1 VNRGPVRAGVCEQT
15 MLMIKK
21 NDTVKVIAGRD
32 AGKSGKVL
40 QVDAAKRRVV
50 VEHVQMVKRHTRPN
64 PGKNIKGGIL
74 EREGTIHLS
83 NVMIVCPT
91 CGPVRPRMQELGD
104 GKKVRACRKCGN
116 TLDQ

>member
-1 VNRGPVRAGVCEQT
+1 

-40 QVDAAKRRVV
+40 QVDAARRRVT
-50 VEHVQMVKRHTRPN
+50 VEHVQMIKRHTRPN

-74 EREGTIHLS
+74 EREGSISIS
-83 NVMIVCPT
+83 NVMLVCPT
-91 CGPVRPRMQELGD
+91 CGPIRPRIQELGD
-104 GKKVRACRKCGN
+104 SKKVRACRKCGN
-116 TLDQ
+116 ALDE

>member
-1 VNRGPVRAGVCEQT
+1 
-15 MLMIKK
+15 MLSIKK

-32 AGKSGKVL
+32 RGKTGRVL
-40 QVDAAKRRVV
+40 QIDDAKGRIT

-64 PGKNIKGGIL
+64 PNRGVKGGIL
-74 EREGTIHLS
+74 ERESSIHRS
-83 NVMIVCPT
+83 NVMLVCPT
-91 CGPVRPRMQELGD
+91 CGPIRLRMQTLPD

>member
-1 VNRGPVRAGVCEQT
+1 

-21 NDTVKVIAGRD
+21 NDMVKVIAGRD

-40 QVDAAKRRVV
+40 QIDAAKRRVT
-50 VEHVQMVKRHTRPN
+50 VEHVQMIKRHTRPN

-74 EREGTIHLS
+74 EREGSISIS
-83 NVMIVCPT
+83 NVMLVCPS
-91 CGPVRPRMQELGD
+91 CGPIRPRIQELGD

-116 TLDQ
+116 TLDE

>member
-1 VNRGPVRAGVCEQT
+1 

-32 AGKSGKVL
+32 AGKTGRVL
-40 QVDAAKRRVV
+40 QVNAAKGRIV
-50 VEHVQMVKRHTRPN
+50 VEHVQMLKRHTRPN
-64 PGKNIKGGIL
+64 PAQNIKGGIV
-74 EREGTIHLS
+74 EREGSIHRS
-83 NVMIVCPT
+83 NVMLVCPT
-91 CGPVRPRMQELGD
+91 CGPIRPKVQELPD

>member
-1 VNRGPVRAGVCEQT
+1 

-32 AGKSGKVL
+32 AGKTGRVL
-40 QVDAAKRRVV
+40 QVNAAKGRIV
-50 VEHVQMVKRHTRPN
+50 VEHVQMLKRHTRPN
-64 PGKNIKGGIL
+64 PAQNIKGGIV
-74 EREGTIHLS
+74 EREGSIHRS
-83 NVMIVCPT
+83 NVMLVCPT
-91 CGPVRPRMQELGD
+91 CGPIRPRIQELAD